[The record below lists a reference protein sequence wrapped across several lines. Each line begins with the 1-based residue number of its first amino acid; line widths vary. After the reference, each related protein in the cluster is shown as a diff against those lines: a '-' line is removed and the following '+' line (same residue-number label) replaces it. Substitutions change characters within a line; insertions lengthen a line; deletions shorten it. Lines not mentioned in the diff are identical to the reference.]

1 MGLAPN
7 LSETH
12 ALHPAILDH
21 VYRTMRRH
29 GEGDT
34 MAGFLIAV
42 ALTVLASILFDD

>member
-1 MGLAPN
+1 MGADPI
-7 LSETH
+7 LST
-12 ALHPAILDH
+12 ANPLHPPILGDISGQ
-21 VYRTMRRH
+21 VYRH